1 MSDIFF
7 TCSKAY
13 DANTDKYRRIP
24 ESQESHCPERLI
36 AL

>member
-13 DANTDKYRRIP
+13 AANTDKYRRIP
-24 ESQESHCPERLI
+24 ESHCPKGFI

>member
-13 DANTDKYRRIP
+13 DANTDKYRRTP
-24 ESQESHCPERLI
+24 ESHCPERFI
-36 AL
+36 AP

>member
-7 TCSKAY
+7 TISKAY

-24 ESQESHCPERLI
+24 ESHCPERFI
-36 AL
+36 AP

>member
-7 TCSKAY
+7 SCSKAY

-24 ESQESHCPERLI
+24 ESNYPKGFI
-36 AL
+36 AP

>member
-24 ESQESHCPERLI
+24 ESHCPERFI
-36 AL
+36 AP